1 MGRRGRSS
9 SARDRG
15 LGRDGGRH
23 PPSPD
28 RSGDRPDR
36 GDADRR
42 SPRPDAAPPGDV
54 LYGRNPVREA
64 LRGRRAVRR
73 VWATEGAAREP
84 WLEGVEVVRSG
95 AAELAERCGSPDHQ
109 GICAEVGPYPYVD
122 ADSLLD
128 AEDALVLA
136 LDEVQDPHNLGAVIR
151 VAEAAGCAGVVL
163 PERRSAEVTAA
174 VCRAS
179 AGAVEHLSVARVRNL
194 ADWLGSAKERQNTW
208 IYGAAAEAATPYER
222 PDYSGRVVLVLGS
235 EGRGLRPRV
244 SETCD
249 ELVALPNKGQ
259 VGSLNVS
266 TAAAALVYGIFH
278 FRK

>member
-1 MGRRGRSS
+1 
-9 SARDRG
+9 
-15 LGRDGGRH
+15 
-23 PPSPD
+23 
-28 RSGDRPDR
+28 
-36 GDADRR
+36 
-42 SPRPDAAPPGDV
+42 V
-54 LYGRNPVREA
+54 IVYGRNPVREA
-64 LRGRRAVRR
+64 LRGKRR
-73 VWATEGAAREP
+73 VQRVFATERAAQEVWLGGLETVIAEP
-84 WLEGVEVVRSG
+84 WELE
-95 AAELAERCGSPDHQ
+95 ERCGSPDHQ
-109 GICAEVGPYPYVD
+109 GICAEVSPYPYVD

-151 VAEAAGCAGVVL
+151 VAEASGCAGVVL

-179 AGAVEHLSVARVRNL
+179 AGAVEHLPVARVRNL
-194 ADWLGSAKERQNTW
+194 ADWLGAAKERENTW
-208 IYGAAAEAATPYER
+208 VYGAAAEAAVPYDR
-222 PDYSGRVVLVLGS
+222 PDYRGRVVLVLGS

-266 TAAAALVYGIFH
+266 TAAAALVYGILH
-278 FRK
+278 FRR